1 MAQTVAL
8 VMAMLAAMV
17 LLLLVFHPSV
27 SFQSLRARS
36 NTDMSVCIATRHV
49 IWGGQ
54 EQVVCTSSSTWRAM

>member
-36 NTDMSVCIATRHV
+36 NTDIVCASIQ
-49 IWGGQ
+49 G
-54 EQVVCTSSSTWRAM
+54 M